1 MAEDRMLNDEILLGL
16 IKANGGGGGGGTTN
30 YNLLENK
37 PQINSVELS
46 GNKSLSDLGI
56 ASATDLAGK
65 QDALTAGDY
74 INISAQN
81 EIEVSRSIAK
91 TQVHKYNMFFNN
103 GRYCTITKYIDN
115 EQVGS
120 ATTYDYLNM
129 SPNPAEIDDVM
140 TLKANGDTG
149 NWLITN
155 LVASHDH
162 AAGYVNTRYRG
173 WNDNTYVQEFD
184 VVVDA
189 DKKLIIQSELDD
201 AMATKQDTLTFDD
214 TPTDGSNN
222 PVKSN
227 GIYDAL
233 ALKQNATDNNL
244 DTDAKTIVG
253 AINEHEGDIDSL
265 KSGLTNIQTQSGEV
279 ASGIINGAG
288 TVDIQLPAGVG
299 AYLLCTFRDN
309 DYFATLYYLTYKVGD
324 KITCTPIVSSSYITV
339 TGDLSER
346 HITITN
352 GSTYPCCYAI
362 KNLAHGY

>member
-16 IKANGGGGGGGTTN
+16 IKANAGGGGGTTN
-30 YNLLENK
+30 YNQLENK
-37 PQINSVELS
+37 PQINSVTLS

-56 ASATDLAGK
+56 ASAQSVSNITNGESINNFAGVENALEGK

-74 INISAQN
+74 IDISAQN
-81 EIEVSRSIAK
+81 EIKVNRSIAK

-149 NWLITN
+149 NWLVTN
-155 LVASHDH
+155 LLASHDH
-162 AAGYVNTRYRG
+162 TAGYVETRYRG
-173 WNDNTYVQEFD
+173 SNDNTYVQEFD

-201 AMATKQDTLTFDD
+201 AMATKQ
-214 TPTDGSNN
+214 
-222 PVKSN
+222 
-227 GIYDAL
+227 
-233 ALKQNATDNNL
+233 NATDNSL
-244 DTDAKTIVG
+244 ETDAKTIVG

-265 KSGLTNIQTQSGEV
+265 KSGLSELGDTSSYSGTGYRIQ
-279 ASGIINGAG
+279 
-288 TVDIQLPAGVG
+288 
-299 AYLLCTFRDN
+299 
-309 DYFATLYYLTYKVGD
+309 KVGKMYILTID
-324 KITCTPIVSSSYITV
+324 GATDSFNVSPAYTPNATYRGSVEDANGDFVGRATINAGGLVNFTPVSSSPKF
-339 TGDLSER
+339 
-346 HITITN
+346 
-352 GSTYPCCYAI
+352 GSIVYFV
-362 KNLAHGY
+362 